1 MKRSAQI
8 QRQTKETDITV
19 SLHLDGSG
27 IYDVNTGVGF
37 LDHMLTAL
45 AAHALFDLNVQA
57 TGDLHIDSHHT
68 IEDVGIVLG
77 QALNQALGDRRG
89 ILRMGHAYD

>member
-45 AAHALFDLNVQA
+45 AAHALFDLNVQGRA
-57 TGDLHIDSHHT
+57 HVESVY
-68 IEDVGIVLG
+68 IEGGL
-77 QALNQALGDRRG
+77 QRR
-89 ILRMGHAYD
+89 RPH